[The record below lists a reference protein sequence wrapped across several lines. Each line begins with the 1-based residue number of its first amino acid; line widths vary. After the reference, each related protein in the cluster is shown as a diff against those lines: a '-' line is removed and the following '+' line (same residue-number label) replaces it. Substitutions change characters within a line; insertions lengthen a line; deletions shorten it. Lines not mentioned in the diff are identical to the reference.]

1 MTFFK
6 TTLPIVVTF
15 ASAFIIVAQ
24 YYLNIASWKTFAAEL
39 LRWNVVLAAFALALG
54 IGGIVRLHWGR
65 IVKRHPQ
72 ALYSA
77 ICLLTLAVFLFFG
90 FTETTRG
97 KTYQWLWDYILLPV
111 QATSYA
117 TTFFFITSAAYRA
130 FRIKTSY
137 SAVLMIS
144 AILMMLRVGVFAA
157 VMPFTPKIA
166 AWVWDIPTTAG
177 MRAVVIGGAL
187 SLVGNS
193 FRVIVGLERGHLGG
207 GE

>member
-1 MTFFK
+1 MVFIK
-6 TTLPIVVTF
+6 SKLPVVVTF
-15 ASAFIIVAQ
+15 VAAFIIVAQ
-24 YYLNIASWKTFAAEL
+24 YYLDIPAWKSFAAEL

-65 IVKRHPQ
+65 ISRRDPS
-72 ALYSA
+72 APYSA
-77 ICLLTLAVFLFFG
+77 ICLLSLAVFLVVG
-90 FTETTRG
+90 FAQTTRG

-130 FRIKTSY
+130 FRIKNSY
-137 SAVLMIS
+137 AVVLMVS
-144 AILMMLRVGVFAA
+144 AILMMLRVGFFAS
-157 VMPFTPKIA
+157 VMPFTPKVA

-177 MRAVVIGGAL
+177 MRAVTIGAAL
-187 SLVGNS
+187 SLVGSS